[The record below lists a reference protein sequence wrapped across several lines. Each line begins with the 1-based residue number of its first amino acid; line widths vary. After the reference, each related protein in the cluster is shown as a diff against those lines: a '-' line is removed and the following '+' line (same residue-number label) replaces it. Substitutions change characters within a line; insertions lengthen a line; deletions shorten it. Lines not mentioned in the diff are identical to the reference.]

1 MRCRRHRVICATA
14 AAVFAACIVLS
25 GCRYS
30 AGLLTRQDPA
40 YAPTKADPLF
50 VTVGVHSS
58 IQDRQMLP
66 LVKEEFQAEGFNLAD
81 FDNSKWVLVV
91 GRDDRTIVTGITSN
105 SVGIA
110 NAALGGV
117 LGVSTTKTHEETEKL
132 GDVVLSLV
140 TKESVVRGDPI
151 EIWQGKITA
160 DPEAINDQPKTVI
173 RALVDRYG
181 KNFEDDIRLP
191 NK

>member
-1 MRCRRHRVICATA
+1 MRCNRVIRSLAIGI
-14 AAVFAACIVLS
+14 FAACICLS

-30 AGLLTRQDPA
+30 AGLLARQDPA
-40 YAPTKADPLF
+40 YTPTKADPLF

-66 LVKEEFQAEGFNLAD
+66 LVRQEFQAEGFNLAD

-91 GRDDRTIVTGITSN
+91 GRDDRTIVTGTTSN

-110 NAALGGV
+110 SPALGGL
-117 LGVSTTKTHEETEKL
+117 LGVSTTKTHDETEKL
-132 GDVVLSLV
+132 GDVILSLV

-151 EIWQGKITA
+151 EIWQGKITT

-173 RALVDRYG
+173 RALVDQYG